1 MTSFDEADARRRR
14 HGHRFAQV
22 DHVTVTGSTNADL
35 LRRERS
41 RSERGAEPGEWT
53 LVADHQ
59 TAGRGRLDHTWE
71 DEPAA
76 SLLVSVLIRPRGDLQ
91 RNEHGIGAVVGLA
104 ALDAVHG
111 AGATDVGLKWPNDLV
126 VPDGR
131 KLAGILLKSSA
142 GAAGITAVVAGVGC
156 NVQWSGA
163 LPDGAVDLAGLG
175 ASTDRTDLL
184 VVFLERLEGWLAMP
198 ASRLRDAHRTACLTL
213 GQRVRVDSFDRTVVG
228 LAEDLSAD
236 GALVVVDDDHRRH
249 EILVGDV
256 TSLRESR

>member
-1 MTSFDEADARRRR
+1 MTRFDVVDARLRLQGR
-14 HGHRFAQV
+14 RFADV
-22 DHVTVTGSTNADL
+22 DHAAVTGSTNADL
-35 LRRERS
+35 LARARS
-41 RSERGAEPGEWT
+41 EPGERV

-59 TAGRGRLDHTWE
+59 TAGRGRLDHSWE
-71 DEPAA
+71 DESAA
-76 SLLVSVLIRPRGDLQ
+76 SLLVSVLIRPARAGSAGGEPQ
-91 RNEHGIGAVVGLA
+91 VGTAVGLA

-111 AGATDVGLKWPNDLV
+111 AGARDVGLKWPNDLV

-131 KLAGILLKSSA
+131 KLAGILLESSA